1 MKIKESSFQNAHI
14 KHDFD
19 AENPSY
25 EEDKATSSLF
35 GQNKKSFHGQ
45 HLLWDPHSST
55 KPNATNQKPFV
66 HQIKGC

>member
-1 MKIKESSFQNAHI
+1 MKIKKSSFQNAHI

-25 EEDKATSSLF
+25 DEEKALSSPF
-35 GQNKKSFHGQ
+35 GQNLKSFQGS

-55 KPNATNQKPFV
+55 KPYATNEKPFV
-66 HQIKGC
+66 LQIMGC

>member
-19 AENPSY
+19 TEKPSY
-25 EEDKATSSLF
+25 DKDKAWSSLF
-35 GQNKKSFHGQ
+35 GQNLDSFHGP

-55 KPNATNQKPFV
+55 KPNATNQKPFG
-66 HQIKGC
+66 HQIKGW